1 MALAAA
7 LALPVLPRRVHLSE
21 AGAPTLGFDPAVAHL
36 LLAAAALAV
45 VGWYALVG
53 RRAAPE
59 GAVPPLASAPPG
71 AARLALGVGLL
82 ILLLYFP
89 PFLARYG
96 PYGEDQYFLSA
107 LLRERVGQRPYLDF
121 EFIYGPLLIFPIA
134 RWFDWLGYSMHAY
147 YWFLAVI
154 EALTFGTAA
163 YALARMVPAGRTRW
177 AAIGVLLVLLINDNL
192 GLSWI
197 ALRRLLPVAI
207 LLMHA
212 RLAPSRHGWL
222 ATGGMLG
229 LLAVLSLEYALAVA
243 AAIVGLAALEALAA
257 RRLQPVARAGLLLL
271 AATGVAGAMAFALMG
286 DGTGDWLR
294 ATWLIIALR
303 GGGEAAFPFQVSAN
317 AVAVFGLLF
326 LASAWLGTGL
336 TRLPATGFESGD
348 RFLALALAYA
358 VVALKSGL
366 ARSDMYHLVPPVLGL
381 VVVALVPFRF
391 ATLAPPA
398 PQRRLALALVAL
410 VCLTYAPG
418 LAGAG
423 RFWARGLVLGAR
435 DVLSGRPP
443 DGAEPAAARG
453 PRLGAERTSQNPAWV
468 PLAEFLASAP
478 NAARP
483 VFYYERTWGLDKMIG
498 APKPR
503 GVYANDDYLVSDE
516 IGLGLRRFL
525 EDHPAALVVIDRPA
539 WDYLQDSTAA
549 PSYRSMF
556 WIGRERSPAVRFL
569 ERWSSSHFGTA
580 TVDERVRKRDRWA
593 RTVGTH
599 LVAHYAPMAEF
610 GNWLVLARPERP

>member
-1 MALAAA
+1 MSDPGPLKVARTPGPGVALGLAVAAA
-7 LALPVLPRRVHLSE
+7 LALPILPRRVHLSE

-36 LLAAAALAV
+36 LLAVAALGV
-45 VGWYALVG
+45 VGWYAVVG
-53 RRAAPE
+53 RRAVALLM
-59 GAVPPLASAPPG
+59 LA
-71 AARLALGVGLL
+71 
-82 ILLLYFP
+82 LYFP

-107 LLRERVGQRPYLDF
+107 LLRERVGQQPYLDF

-134 RWFDWLGYSMHAY
+134 RWFDWFGYSMHAY
-147 YWFLAVI
+147 YWFLALV
-154 EALTFGTAA
+154 EALTFGGAA
-163 YALARMVPAGRTRW
+163 YALARALPDRRARW
-177 AAIGVLLVLLINDNL
+177 VAVGVLLILLVNDNL

-207 LLMHA
+207 LLVHA
-212 RLAPSRHGWL
+212 RLAPSRHGWMV
-222 ATGGMLG
+222 TGSLLG
-229 LLAVLSLEYALAVA
+229 LLGVLSLEYALAVG
-243 AAIVGLAALEALAA
+243 AAIVGLALLEALAA
-257 RRLQPVARAGLLLL
+257 RRAQPLARVGLLLL
-271 AATGVAGAMAFALMG
+271 AAAGVSGAVALFLMG
-286 DGTGDWLR
+286 GGTGAWLR
-294 ATWLIIALR
+294 ATWQIIALR
-303 GGGEAAFPFQVSAN
+303 GGGEAAFPFQLSLN
-317 AVAVFGLLF
+317 ALAVFGLLF

-336 TRLPATGFESGD
+336 GRLPVTGFEMGD
-348 RFLALALAYA
+348 RFLAASLAYA

-381 VVVALVPFRF
+381 VAVVLVPLRF
-391 ATLAPPA
+391 AALAPPA
-398 PQRRLALALVAL
+398 RQRRLALALVAL

-435 DVLSGRPP
+435 DVLTGRPA
-443 DGAEPAAARG
+443 DGAEPRAARG

-468 PLAEFLASAP
+468 PLAEFLASGS
-478 NAARP
+478 NASRP

-525 EDHPAALVVIDRPA
+525 EDHPATLVVIDRPA

-556 WIGRERSPAVRFL
+556 WIGRERSLPVRFL

-599 LVAHYAPMAEF
+599 LLGHYAPLAEF
-610 GNWLVLARPERP
+610 GNWLVLARSETP